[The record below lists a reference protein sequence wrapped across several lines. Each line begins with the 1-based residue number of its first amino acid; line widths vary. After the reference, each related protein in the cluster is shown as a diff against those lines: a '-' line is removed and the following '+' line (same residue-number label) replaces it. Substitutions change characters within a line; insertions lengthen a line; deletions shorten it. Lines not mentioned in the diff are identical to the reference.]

1 MKKDIDTQTQSS
13 ICKGLDK
20 GHSTSFSY
28 PNPKLCHIS
37 TVISA
42 ILRKPSLNR
51 LERTWANFM
60 NTSRW
65 SINKYSLKNISL
77 YIKKNIYKEQRGMN
91 KSFHLHS
98 LILNHPWSLSTAG
111 FSAIQDS
118 PSAPLLPSLCLKPS
132 CFFSLSFLDFSSDHC
147 FYAGLQLWEVPVRR
161 KVTKPNING

>member
-20 GHSTSFSY
+20 GHSISFSY

-118 PSAPLLPSLCLKPS
+118 CLLPPS
-132 CFFSLSFLDFSSDHC
+132 FPLYVWNPAVSSHYHFWISPLIIVFMLVSSSGRC
-147 FYAGLQLWEVPVRR
+147 QSGERSQNL
-161 KVTKPNING
+161 I